1 MDTKLKEEREG
12 NIQLIDYYFIE
23 REYLMLGQK
32 KLFISLE
39 SVLKL
44 LFDMQILRFSKYLD
58 LAKTRHSFEYRTNK
72 S

>member
-12 NIQLIDYYFIE
+12 DIQLIDYYFKE
-23 REYLMLGQK
+23 REYLMLWQK

-44 LFDMQILRFSKYLD
+44 LFDMQILRFSK
-58 LAKTRHSFEYRTNK
+58 N
-72 S
+72 